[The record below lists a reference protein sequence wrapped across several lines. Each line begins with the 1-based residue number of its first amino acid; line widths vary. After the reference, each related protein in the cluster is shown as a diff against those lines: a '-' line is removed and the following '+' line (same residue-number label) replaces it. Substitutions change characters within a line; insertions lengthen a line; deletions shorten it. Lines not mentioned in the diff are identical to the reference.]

1 MIKFT
6 DTPDT
11 PGTVPTL
18 ATPAETQIGHA
29 SAGLLRG
36 DDDGAADALIC
47 LVADVVQSTLQDE
60 AGDATGDLA
69 AYYLDGIA
77 APIRAYI
84 AQERAYHDD
93 IRADRELIAAAHEAG
108 LPVGPSVDS
117 GVLATG
123 RTITVGAVD
132 GDDLYLVNDG
142 RGWMVVREFMAPD
155 RSCCVKV
162 TKEGR
167 GAAQTPLTAAQALHW
182 LRRTLDQRWDA
193 VRAALGHADEGLASL
208 MGAAEDIATDD
219 EQATLRAAL
228 QTITALYDRTNADD

>member
-1 MIKFT
+1 MIKF
-6 DTPDT
+6 PNT
-11 PGTVPTL
+11 PGTAPTL
-18 ATPAETQIGHA
+18 ATPVETQIGHA
-29 SAGLLRG
+29 SAALLRG
-36 DDDGAADALIC
+36 DDADAADALIC

-69 AYYLDGIA
+69 GYYLDGIA
-77 APIRAYI
+77 APIRSYI
-84 AQERAYHDD
+84 EQERAYHDD

-123 RTITVGAVD
+123 RTITIGAVD
-132 GDDLYLVNDG
+132 GDDFYLVNDG
-142 RGWMVVREFMAPD
+142 RGWLVVREFMAPD

-167 GAAQTPLTAAQALHW
+167 GGGQTPLTAAQALHW
-182 LRRTLDQRWDA
+182 LRRTLNQRWDA
-193 VRAALGHADEGLASL
+193 MRAALRYAEPGIVHVLAS
-208 MGAAEDIATDD
+208 AEDIATDG

-228 QTITALYDRTNADD
+228 QTITALYDRTNTDD